1 MGSGGAGVCVGGE
14 RVGGRWGEGLWM
26 EEGQLDVWPCRKPV
40 DEVGVCRVNGG
51 GQIEEC
57 VAG

>member
-14 RVGGRWGEGLWM
+14 RVGGRRGEGLWM

-51 GQIEEC
+51 EIGRAH
-57 VAG
+57 V